1 MPWPRDAAAGGRP
14 ARFAGAWRHI
24 GIYAYRVR
32 GLLELASWPPTALEE
47 TEKLEQLRALEHGM
61 RIHLVA
67 LSEPPPAGVDT
78 PEDLERVR
86 ASLAPV

>member
-1 MPWPRDAAAGGRP
+1 VPWPRDDAAGGSP
-14 ARFAGAWRHI
+14 ARFSGSWRHI

-32 GLLELASWPPTALEE
+32 SLIEFAGWAPTELEQ

-61 RIHLVA
+61 RIHLLKVELA
-67 LSEPPPAGVDT
+67 PPAGVDT

-86 ASLAPV
+86 AVLGSR